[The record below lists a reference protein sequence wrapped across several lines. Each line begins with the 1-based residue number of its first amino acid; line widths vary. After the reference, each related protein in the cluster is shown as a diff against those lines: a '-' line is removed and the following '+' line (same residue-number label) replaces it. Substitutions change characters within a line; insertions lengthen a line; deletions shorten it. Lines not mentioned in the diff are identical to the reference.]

1 MGLSPIPAQ
10 AHSHSC
16 TDFSGIQVEGAVL
29 FDCLE
34 VTGVSHVRY
43 FNNWRE
49 AFIFSGIINT
59 IFSVF
64 FGNNKAKL

>member
-1 MGLSPIPAQ
+1 MSLSPIPTQ
-10 AHSHSC
+10 PHFYSC

-29 FDCLE
+29 FDGLE

-49 AFIFSGIINT
+49 AFIFSRIINT

>member
-1 MGLSPIPAQ
+1 MGLSPIPTQ

-16 TDFSGIQVEGAVL
+16 TDCSGIQVESAVQ

-34 VTGVSHVRY
+34 VTGVSHVHY

-49 AFIFSGIINT
+49 AFIFSRIINT